1 MKRFT
6 LIVCFCLLLIIAVPV
21 TATSTSITG
30 DSISSITPTG
40 GATNTYVIVTI
51 NGNNFSASAYPGS
64 VRLEKSGSKISA
76 STYELWTPSQIK
88 CRFDIPKNAD
98 TGTWDVVV
106 VKGYDDTVV
115 ERDDMFTV
123 TDPMTLTSISPKSG
137 RNDDDDVDFT
147 IKGKNFEDNIAKVY
161 LLNDDDETIEA
172 DDVDRKSKTEI
183 TGTFDLEDEDE
194 GDYEVCVK
202 DDYGAVECDLD
213 FEILTSAEGSIE
225 ISSSP
230 SGASIYID
238 NIANGTTPNTID
250 DILVGSYKIV
260 LKKSGYEDW
269 GKVVT
274 VDDGETTEVDANL
287 YAVRTATPTTQST
300 PAPTTVP
307 RTTVRTTAKSTI
319 KIPTT
324 WVDTPTT
331 TAESPLDPAI
341 LIGAVGL
348 VFLALRKH

>member
-6 LIVCFCLLLIIAVPV
+6 LIVCFSLLLLIIATPV
-21 TATSTSITG
+21 TATSTSISG
-30 DSISSITPTG
+30 DVISSISPTG

-51 NGNNFSASAYPGS
+51 NGNNFTTVQGSA
-64 VRLEKSGSKISA
+64 RLEKSGDKITA
-76 STYELWTPSQIK
+76 STCGPDPWTPTQIK

-106 VKGYDDTVV
+106 VKGYDDTLI
-115 ERDDMFTV
+115 EKDDMFTI
-123 TDPMTLTSISPKSG
+123 TDPMTLTSISPTSG

-161 LLNDDDETIEA
+161 LLNKDDETIDA
-172 DDVDRKSKTEI
+172 KNVDRESSTEI
-183 TGTFDLEDEDE
+183 TGTFDLEDEEE
-194 GDYEVCVK
+194 GKYDVCVK
-202 DDYGAVECDLD
+202 DDFGAIECDLD

-230 SGASIYID
+230 SGASIFID
-238 NIANGTTPNTID
+238 NIANGTTPNTVKNL
-250 DILVGSYKIV
+250 LVGSYKIV

-274 VDDGETTEVDANL
+274 VEEEETVEVDANL
-287 YAVRTATPTTQST
+287 YAIRTAVPTTAQT
-300 PAPTTVP
+300 PVPTTVP
-307 RTTVRTTAKSTI
+307 RTTRTTVKSTI

-331 TAESPLDPAI
+331 TAASPLDPAI
-341 LIGAVGL
+341 IIGAVGL
-348 VFLALRKH
+348 VFLAFRKP

>member
-21 TATSTSITG
+21 SANVG
-30 DSISSITPTG
+30 EDSISTISPSG
-40 GATNTYVIVTI
+40 GATDNVVTVTI
-51 NGNNFSASAYPGS
+51 TGQNFSTSQYPGS
-64 VRLEKSGSKISA
+64 VRLEKSGKSDITSSSCSEWS
-76 STYELWTPSQIK
+76 STQVK
-88 CRFDIPKNAD
+88 CKFNIPKNAA
-98 TGTWDVVV
+98 TGMWDLVV
-106 VKGYDDTVV
+106 VKGNNLG
-115 ERDDMFTV
+115 EIEKDDMFTV

-147 IKGKNFEDNIAKVY
+147 IKGKNFEDNIASVY
-161 LLNDDDETIEA
+161 LLSDDDEEITA
-172 DDVDRKSKTEI
+172 DDFERESSTEI

-194 GDYEVCVK
+194 GTYDVCVE
-202 DDYGAVECDLD
+202 DDYGAVECDLE
-213 FEILTSAEGSIE
+213 FEITSTASGSIA

-230 SGASIYID
+230 SGAAIYID
-238 NIANGTTPNTID
+238 NIANGTTPNTVD
-250 DILVGSYKIV
+250 DLLVGSYKIV

-269 GKVVT
+269 GKIVNV
-274 VDDGETTEVDANL
+274 EEEEEAEVDAKL
-287 YAVRTATPTTQST
+287 YAVATATPTTKST

-307 RTTVRTTAKSTI
+307 RTTVRTTVKSTI